1 MLEKGQIVYYARIV
15 EEVGTYEILELRLRT
30 VEETYFVG
38 TDNKSKHAYLF
49 GMNSLD
55 ESIFFDRQ
63 KALKTVKEAEKN
75 KKEVSKETFYEEY

>member
-15 EEVGTYEILELRLRT
+15 ENVGIYEILELRLRT

-38 TDNKSKHAYLF
+38 TEKITKHAYLF
-49 GMNSLD
+49 GMNSLG

-63 KALKTVKEAEKN
+63 QALKIVKEAEKN
-75 KKEVSKETFYEEY
+75 KKEVSKETYYEEF